1 MHTLGTTLG
10 IGLTALCF
18 ALGGCASPVDRP
30 GHFTFARGDY
40 TAAFGTTRDVL
51 SAYRLEL
58 DRIDAEAGVISTAPE
73 FSPGLLQ
80 PWSPLQTDL
89 GDEWEDTLNH
99 QARAVRVTFEPEGPE
114 SMRGSV
120 WVTVLREQRAGRR
133 LDSETVGGST
143 FTIDPQLRERHS
155 SVYLVPVRRDPSL
168 EARLAQRIEDD
179 LRARLGQNSDAPE
192 PDGAVEENHEPERA
206 APDETTAPEAPQQGP

>member
-1 MHTLGTTLG
+1 MAMITMHKLGTL
-10 IGLTALCF
+10 LSAAAALCLS
-18 ALGGCASPVDRP
+18 LGGCASSVDHS
-30 GHFTFARGDY
+30 GHFSFARSDY
-40 TAAFGTTRDVL
+40 TAAFDTSRDVL
-51 SAYRLEL
+51 RGYRFELE
-58 DRIDAEAGVISTAPE
+58 RIDAEAGVISTVPE

-80 PWSPLQTDL
+80 PWSPLQTGL

-99 QARAVRVTFEPEGPE
+99 QSRAVRVTFEPDGPE

-143 FTIDPQLRERHS
+143 FTVDPQLRERHS

-168 EARLAQRIEDD
+168 EARLAKRIEDD
-179 LRARLGQNSDAPE
+179 LRAQLGANTEAASGASAPDE
-192 PDGAVEENHEPERA
+192 IV
-206 APDETTAPEAPQQGP
+206 PDETTVPESATQSP